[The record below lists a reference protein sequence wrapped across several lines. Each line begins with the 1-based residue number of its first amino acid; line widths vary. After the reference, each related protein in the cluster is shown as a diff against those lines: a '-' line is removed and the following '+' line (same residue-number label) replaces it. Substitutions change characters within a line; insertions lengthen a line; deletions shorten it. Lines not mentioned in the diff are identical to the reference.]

1 MNIYNSINILDMLKY
16 FGEDACKRIL
26 SSFSCEI
33 NPSIEKFLKENAID
47 FAKQKI
53 AITYIVFDQDYII
66 GYYTISNRILFI
78 DKDSVSN
85 NIRKKITKFSQ
96 DNTSSQYLALPMPLI
111 AQFGKNLNPNISTK
125 ISGKNLLNMAL
136 QEVLRIEYLL
146 GGKTVY
152 LECDENGKLLDFYS
166 SQGFSRIS
174 KRVTKSGESL
184 VQMFKILN

>member
-1 MNIYNSINILDMLKY
+1 MNIYNSVNILDMLKY
-16 FGEDACKRIL
+16 LGEDACKRIL

-53 AITYIVFDQDYII
+53 AITYIVFDQDYIV

-85 NIRKKITKFSQ
+85 SIKKKITKFSQ
-96 DNTSSQYLALPMPLI
+96 DGTNSQYLALPMPLI
-111 AQFGKNLNPNISTK
+111 AQLGKNLNPNISTK

-136 QEVLRIEYLL
+136 QEVLQIEYLL

-152 LECDENGKLLDFYS
+152 LECDENEKLLDFYS
-166 SQGFSRIS
+166 SQGFSRVN

-184 VQMFKILN
+184 IQMFKILN